1 MKKILSLILAAAL
14 LCTCAFALTSCGN
27 GLEGT
32 YEGEF
37 FTDEKDIITITFG
50 EDNAVEIS
58 LSVENGESTYKA
70 TGTYKMEVEED
81 HGHEVISFDISGENI
96 GNRGMTFGDRAG
108 FVQYHGGDALGLL
121 QRLCGAEQDAV
132 FRALARARHDS
143 HRRGQT
149 QRAGAGD
156 DQH

>member
-32 YEGEF
+32 YEGKF

-96 GNRGMTFGDRAG
+96 G
-108 FVQYHGGDALGLL
+108 LL
-121 QRLCGAEQDAV
+121 SFLQGSEYIYSLEKVSGKKQ
-132 FRALARARHDS
+132 LSLSS
-143 HRRGQT
+143 HSSSYESMVLT
-149 QRAGAGD
+149 EVK
-156 DQH
+156 

>member
-81 HGHEVISFDISGENI
+81 HGHEVIFFDISGENI
-96 GNRGMTFGDRAG
+96 G
-108 FVQYHGGDALGLL
+108 LL
-121 QRLCGAEQDAV
+121 SFLQGSEYIYSLEKVNGKKQ
-132 FRALARARHDS
+132 LSLSS
-143 HRRGQT
+143 HSSSYESMVLT
-149 QRAGAGD
+149 EVK
-156 DQH
+156 